1 MKKKLNMNTDDIKSQ
16 RLSIPGIGC
25 KPSQELGGNK
35 DWTFSKGWAEALPSN
50 ISRNASKLNSAT

>member
-1 MKKKLNMNTDDIKSQ
+1 MNTDDIKSQ
-16 RLSIPGIGC
+16 KLSIPGIGC